1 MAKTIFYAR
10 VSTRDQKADLQIE
23 AARRLGVKTADIH
36 VERAS
41 GARHDRPLL
50 AKVLAVLKK
59 GDTLACWRLDRIGRS
74 VHHLSGLLKEL
85 EERGIH
91 FKTADG
97 TVNTDGPTGKLLLHV
112 LGAVAQFERDLILDR
127 TRAGLAAARA
137 RGRVGGRPLK
147 MSLEKVARARE
158 LIASGELNSD
168 EVAATLKVSRRTL
181 FRGLA
186 HAKAHDELAVSG
198 NSANTRRHT

>member
-1 MAKTIFYAR
+1 MAKIVFYAR
-10 VSTRDQKADLQIE
+10 VSTRDQKPDLQIE
-23 AARRLGVKTADIH
+23 AAKQMGVKTGNIF
-36 VERAS
+36 VEKAS
-41 GARHDRPLL
+41 GARHDRPAL
-50 AKVLAVLKK
+50 AKALTALEK
-59 GDTLACWRLDRIGRS
+59 GDTLACYKLDRIGRS

-85 EERGIH
+85 DERGVH

-97 TVNTDGPTGKLLLHV
+97 TVNTVGSTGKLLLHV
-112 LGAVAQFERDLILDR
+112 LGAVAQFERDLILER

-158 LIASGELNSD
+158 LMAAGELNAD

-181 FRGLA
+181 FRRLA
-186 HAKAHDELAVSG
+186 SAKAHDEVASG
-198 NSANTRRHT
+198 I